1 MGLRTF
7 NILMSPHDFV
17 REYKKRLSISTN
29 DRESSRILLLG
40 FNVARPSSVILE
52 LDLFQSDLK

>member
-7 NILMSPHDFV
+7 NIFMSPHDFV
-17 REYKKRLSISTN
+17 CEYKKRLSISTN